1 MGFTHIGIKSIFDG
15 QWVPI
20 RKSKGLN
27 KTYDSYEL
35 MTYLDDAYGRLLK
48 IFGGRPF
55 KLGEVIEALGLRP
68 GYVKNLLSELRRR
81 GWVSTMTD
89 PTEARR
95 TIYRL
100 DLASASEVDSAPVQ
114 SMLGEHIGEY
124 VLLVNGAIVDKDGD
138 VQRLLRRAL
147 KKYKPEQIY
156 ITSAGRP
163 KDIVTIGF

>member
-1 MGFTHIGIKSIFDG
+1 
-15 QWVPI
+15 
-20 RKSKGLN
+20 
-27 KTYDSYEL
+27 

-48 IFGGRPF
+48 SFGGRPF
-55 KLGEVIEALGLRP
+55 RLNDVSKAFGLRP
-68 GYVKNLLSELRRR
+68 GYVKNLLSGLRRR
-81 GWVSTMTD
+81 GWVSTMPD

-100 DLASASEVDSAPVQ
+100 DLAAAGEVDSTPVQ

-124 VLLVNGAIVDKDGD
+124 VLLVNGAIVDKDED
-138 VQRLLRRAL
+138 IQRLLRRAL

-163 KDIVTIGF
+163 KEIVTIGF

>member
-1 MGFTHIGIKSIFDG
+1 
-15 QWVPI
+15 
-20 RKSKGLN
+20 
-27 KTYDSYEL
+27 
-35 MTYLDDAYGRLLK
+35 MTYIDDIYGRLLK
-48 IFGGRPF
+48 SFDGRPF
-55 KLGEVIEALGLRP
+55 RLKEVTESLRLRP

-81 GWVSTMTD
+81 GWVSTMPD

-100 DLASASEVDSAPVQ
+100 DLAAANEVDSAPVQ

-124 VLLVNGAIVDKDGD
+124 VLLINGAIVDKDED

-147 KKYKPEQIY
+147 KNYKPEQIY

-163 KDIVTIGF
+163 KEIVTIGF

>member
-1 MGFTHIGIKSIFDG
+1 
-15 QWVPI
+15 
-20 RKSKGLN
+20 
-27 KTYDSYEL
+27 
-35 MTYLDDAYGRLLK
+35 MTYLDETYGRLLK
-48 IFGGRPF
+48 SFGGRPF
-55 KLGEVIEALGLRP
+55 RSKEVTEALRLRP
-68 GYVKNLLSELRRR
+68 GYVKNLLSELRKR
-81 GWVSTMTD
+81 GWVSAMPD

-100 DLASASEVDSAPVQ
+100 DLAAAGEVESAPVQ

-163 KDIVTIGF
+163 KEIVTIGF

>member
-1 MGFTHIGIKSIFDG
+1 
-15 QWVPI
+15 
-20 RKSKGLN
+20 
-27 KTYDSYEL
+27 

-48 IFGGRPF
+48 SLGGRPF
-55 KLGEVIEALGLRP
+55 RLNEVVEALGLRP
-68 GYVKNLLSELRRR
+68 GYVKNLLSELGRR
-81 GWVSTMTD
+81 GWVSTMPD

-100 DLASASEVDSAPVQ
+100 DLAAAGEVESVPVQ

-124 VLLVNGAIVDKDGD
+124 VLLVNGTIVDKDED

-147 KKYKPEQIY
+147 RKYKPEQIY

-163 KDIVTIGF
+163 KEIVTIGF